1 MAILATTVNLILNI
15 LYVLILA
22 RIIISFVRV
31 SPYHPTWGPII
42 RFIHQSTEPILAPV
56 RNLLPPMGGFDFSPL
71 IVLIVARFLGQL
83 VLSFA

>member
-1 MAILATTVNLILNI
+1 MVRTIVSLFLNI

-42 RFIHQSTEPILAPV
+42 MFIHNVTEPLLAPV
-56 RNLLPPMGGFDFSPL
+56 RRILPPMGGLDFSPI
-71 IVLIVARFLGQL
+71 IVLLVARFVGQL
-83 VLSFA
+83 VIGLF